1 VTALSNSSINR
12 ANKQTV
18 AMVEDSLALWQAQR
32 AAQRI
37 GTDDQPRIYFI
48 RVDFHASQNSAER
61 AFFDAVPTS
70 LFLPPNMADRLI
82 EGGQRL
88 LRESPAY
95 QGLLKDVA
103 VDLSARIAHTLPA
116 RSP

>member
-1 VTALSNSSINR
+1 VTALANSSINR
-12 ANKQTV
+12 TNKQTV

-32 AAQRI
+32 AAQRS

-48 RVDFHASQNSAER
+48 RVDFHASQDPAER
-61 AFFDAVPTS
+61 AFFDSVPTS
-70 LFLPPNMADRLI
+70 LFLPPEMAERLI

-95 QGLLKDVA
+95 QGLLNDLAVA
-103 VDLSARIAHTLPA
+103 PGARTAHPVPA
-116 RSP
+116 RLP